1 MSSRKVESC
10 ARRYQIF
17 LCGIW
22 RIGFWRPDPLWAR
35 ICGEWVFQFGPLQ
48 IRKRC
53 PRRKG

>member
-17 LCGIW
+17 LGGIW